1 MLRKTL
7 FASLL
12 ASSALTLAFAA
23 PATAG
28 QSDRAR
34 EAIAAAEAK
43 IHTAESLGAGTDAP
57 RDTAEARAA
66 LATAKEN
73 FKSGHKEPA
82 IHEAI
87 RAAALADTA
96 IGVSQQRKE
105 AAIASARDDQR
116 ATADAAQDQV
126 AAAQGQAAAAQD
138 QAVSAQQQA
147 AEANMRAQAAQQSA
161 ATSAADAAAARNA
174 AAMAAQTPP
183 APQVETTVTT
193 QRAGTARHTT
203 TRSKVTTRRTTP
215 AAPSEQITTTTK
227 VTPQ

>member
-43 IHTAESLGAGTDAP
+43 IHTAESLGAGVDAP

-87 RAAALADTA
+87 RASALADIA

-126 AAAQGQAAAAQD
+126 AAAQD
-138 QAVSAQQQA
+138 QAVSAQQQAATAQQQA

-174 AAMAAQTPP
+174 AALTAAQTP
-183 APQVETTVTT
+183 PQVETTVTT

-203 TRSKVTTRRTTP
+203 RAKVTTTRRTTT